1 MIVAVAI
8 VFDLLL
14 PYGFESFRIFAIM
27 VVGGLL
33 ALYATPLFRSK

>member
-1 MIVAVAI
+1 MIVVIAI

-14 PYGFESFRIFAIM
+14 PYGFESLRVFAIM

-33 ALYATPLFRSK
+33 ALYAAPLFRSK